1 MEAVKAEA
9 VPLRDDI
16 VMLSTA
22 SSLKIDH
29 LYRYQSLDRHRLE
42 RMLTHRSLFFANP
55 ETFNDPWDC
64 RAWYRLPSIES
75 AEYSSLVD
83 WAVQRATQP
92 ETQERI
98 RNDPDFLEQTVRE
111 ISREMTNA
119 IYRQYRVYCLSRRA
133 DSTLMW
139 AHYADSFRGVCL
151 EFAVKN
157 DLFSAALQVEYV
169 SEYPEYFL
177 DDSSERSN
185 LRVLLVKSDT
195 WDYEQEFRVFATAFP
210 YTISGTPTAINN
222 FVPFPTD
229 ALRSIILGPL
239 MPELEQQF
247 VRQLVATSGLYIR
260 VVQVKIHPSR
270 YVLEMPTDG

>member
-1 MEAVKAEA
+1 M
-9 VPLRDDI
+9 P
-16 VMLSTA
+16 STT
-22 SSLKIDH
+22 SSLKIDR
-29 LYRYQSLDRHRLE
+29 LYHYQSLDRHRLE
-42 RMLTHRSLFFANP
+42 RMLTHRTLFFSKP

-64 RAWYRLPSIES
+64 RAWYHLPSVGGEDYNRLVEWVVAR
-75 AEYSSLVD
+75 AE
-83 WAVQRATQP
+83 QP
-92 ETQERI
+92 ERQARL
-98 RNDPDFLEQTVRE
+98 RADSDYLEQTVRE
-111 ISREMTNA
+111 ISRGMTEE
-119 IYRQYRVYCLSRRA
+119 IYRQYRVYCLASCA

-210 YTISGTPTAINN
+210 YTISGKPTAINN
-222 FVPFPTD
+222 VVPFPAD